1 MMIGIGLLDPRY
13 PMKKHAETI
22 HRLFVNQMKRS
33 AFILSLI
40 TCTLIISAQQP
51 VWDKEECSARIV
63 NAEAAYQEG
72 NLIDC
77 IKTLENALGSCDF
90 SRKDK
95 ERALEILAKAYVET
109 GDNDKADETINKLL
123 VKYPNYELKEAENPE
138 MFNRLVKRYKI
149 HPLLTIGAKNTANWL
164 RHKTTKVYSVLDGLD
179 YSQPLDESSYWFTYY
194 GMAEYEFVDGISVNA
209 DMMFFLSSYFR
220 NFYKEPGFQLSYWEY
235 DGFIEF
241 PFYLKKYFHVTTNV
255 LVYASAG
262 AGVFYMWKARGNVT
276 LEYTKDDIIT
286 GKNAD
291 FSGGLYQMNLLPM
304 KNRLTGQWNAG
315 VGFGYKI
322 KNLRMFLDARYLGC
336 TGSFTAPEKS
346 DLFPELKNDFF
357 YIDQEMKINQFEVGA
372 TISYTL
378 FNSVKRI
385 HK

>member
-1 MMIGIGLLDPRY
+1 MQIYL
-13 PMKKHAETI
+13 MKRHAETI
-22 HRLFVNQMKRS
+22 HRLLVTQMKRS
-33 AFILSLI
+33 IIILFLT
-40 TCTLIISAQQP
+40 TCTLILRAQQP
-51 VWDKEECSARIV
+51 VLDKPECSARII
-63 NAEAAYQEG
+63 NAQAAYQAG
-72 NLIDC
+72 LFINC
-77 IKTLENALGSCDF
+77 IETLENALGSCAF
-90 SRKDK
+90 SRKEK
-95 ERALEILAKAYVET
+95 ELVLELLAKAYVET
-109 GDNDKADETINKLL
+109 GDQDNADETIHRLL
-123 VKYPNYELKEAENPE
+123 TNYPNYELKEAENPE
-138 MFNRLVKRYKI
+138 LFNRLVKRYNI
-149 HPLLTIGAKNTANWL
+149 HPLFTLGVKNTANWL

-194 GMAEYEFVDGISVNA
+194 GMAEYEFVDGISINA
-209 DMMFFLSSYFR
+209 DVMFFLSSYFR
-220 NFYKEPGFQLSYWEY
+220 NFYKDPGFKLSYWEH

-241 PFYLKKYFHVTTNV
+241 PFYLKKYFHITRNV
-255 LVYASAG
+255 LGYASAG

-276 LEYTKDDIIT
+276 LEYTSADVIT

-291 FSGGLYQMNLLPM
+291 FEGGLYNVDLLPM

-357 YIDQEMKINQFEVGA
+357 YIDQEMKINQFELGA

>member
-1 MMIGIGLLDPRY
+1 
-13 PMKKHAETI
+13 
-22 HRLFVNQMKRS
+22 MKRTII
-33 AFILSLI
+33 ILTLLY
-40 TCTLIISAQQP
+40 CHLIIVAQQP
-51 VWDKEECSARIV
+51 YWDKEECADRLT
-63 NAEAAYQEG
+63 NAEAYYEAG
-72 NLIDC
+72 KLIDC
-77 IKTLENALGSCDF
+77 IQTLENALNSCDF

-95 ERALEILAKAYVET
+95 ELALELLAKAYEET
-109 GDNDKADETINKLL
+109 GDMDKADETINKLL

-138 MFNRLVKRYKI
+138 MFNRLVKRYEI

-164 RHKTTKVYSVLDGLD
+164 RHRTTKVYSVLDGLD
-179 YSQPLDESSYWFTYY
+179 YSQPLDESGYWFTYY
-194 GMAEYEFVDGISVNA
+194 GMAEYEFVNGISINA
-209 DMMFFLSSYFR
+209 DLMTFLSNYFR
-220 NFYKEPGFQLSYWEY
+220 NFYKDPGFKLSYWEN

-241 PFYLKKYFHVTTNV
+241 PFYLKKYFHITRNV
-255 LVYASAG
+255 LFYTSAG
-262 AGVFYMWKARGNVT
+262 YGIFYMWKARGNVT

-286 GKNAD
+286 GQNED
-291 FSGGLYQMNLLPM
+291 FNGGMYNINLLPM

-315 VGFGYKI
+315 IGIGYKL

-336 TGSFTAPEKS
+336 TGSFNDPEKS
-346 DLFPELKNDFF
+346 DLLPELKNDYF